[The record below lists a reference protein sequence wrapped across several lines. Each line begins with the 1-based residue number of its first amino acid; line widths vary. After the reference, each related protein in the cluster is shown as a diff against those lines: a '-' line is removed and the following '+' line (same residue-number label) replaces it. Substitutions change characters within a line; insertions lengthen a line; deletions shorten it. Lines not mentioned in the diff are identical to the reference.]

1 MGLFRPLPGWVHVS
15 VQVRVFTRGRL
26 PRAWRG
32 ALTAVLAGTLLA
44 AVVFAALA
52 CGPADDGGAS
62 ALTLED
68 AAGQM
73 LMIGF
78 RGVALDDDT
87 AAMLRDIRPGGVVLF
102 DRDGPS
108 GGKMT
113 RNITSPSQL
122 RALTSELQETAAIP
136 YFIAIDAEGGY
147 VNRLKSKYGFSV
159 SVPTA
164 QTLGLGSTA
173 ETAAVASELAVQ
185 LRELGVNWNFAP
197 VVDVNVDPESPAI
210 GAFERSFSRDPA
222 IVAGHAAAFVEAHRE
237 RQVITALKHF
247 PGHGSAAG
255 DTHLGVTDVTATYRR
270 ADELA
275 PYRELIDGGYDGPV
289 MTAHIVNR
297 NLDPSG
303 RPATLSL
310 AIMTTLIRDEMGFEG
325 VIISDDMQ
333 MGAIVAEYGLTE
345 AVIEAVK
352 AGVDVVMLANQ
363 SGEYDVRNV
372 YRVRDALVQ
381 AASDGTIP
389 EERVYESV
397 GRILALKRQY
407 GIR

>member
-1 MGLFRPLPGWVHVS
+1 MGFFGPRSGWVDVS
-15 VQVRVFTRGRL
+15 ARVRVFTRTRL
-26 PRAWRG
+26 LRTWRST
-32 ALTAVLAGTLLA
+32 LTAFLSA
-44 AVVFAALA
+44 AVFAALA
-52 CGPADDGGAS
+52 CGSADNRSTD
-62 ALTLED
+62 ALTLEE
-68 AAGQM
+68 AVGQM

-78 RGVALDDDT
+78 RGDALDDDT

-108 GGKMT
+108 GGKMV

-122 RALTSELQETAAIP
+122 RALTSKLQETAVIP

-147 VNRLKSKYGFSV
+147 VNRLKSKYGFGV
-159 SVPTA
+159 SVPSA
-164 QTLGLGSTA
+164 QTLGLGFTA
-173 ETAAVASELAVQ
+173 ETAAAASELAVQ
-185 LRELGVNWNFAP
+185 LRELGINWNFAP

-210 GAFERSFSRDPA
+210 GAFERSFSGDPA
-222 IVAGHAAAFVEAHRE
+222 IVAEHAAAFVEAHQE
-237 RQVITALKHF
+237 QQVITALKHF

-270 ADELA
+270 AEELA
-275 PYRELIDGGYDGPV
+275 PYRELIEGGYDGPI

-297 NLDPSG
+297 NLDASG
-303 RPATLSL
+303 RPGTLSR
-310 AIMTTLIRDEMGFEG
+310 AVMTTLIRDEMDFEG

-352 AGVDVVMLANQ
+352 AGVDMVMLANQ
-363 SGEYDVRNV
+363 SGEYDILNV
-372 YRVRDALVQ
+372 YRVRDALLQ
-381 AASDGTIP
+381 AASDGVIP
-389 EERVYESV
+389 EERIYESAD
-397 GRILALKRQY
+397 RILELKRQY